1 MQPHLPTAPPPGHT
15 DLAIEKNLDTFL
27 QAACEAIGVPK
38 AQPDSFAL
46 HAPLEVLARYRL
58 MNRLNPG
65 DRHMALGVAH
75 TVIGIY
81 QKAGSPLS
89 FHNGYPTAIQETET
103 VALARLHE
111 ALDNG
116 NVGLCLS
123 LSRGLSRTT
132 NPVMLC
138 RATAD
143 LVVTHL
149 GCAGHAGIYFHHLQ
163 HIPYSAR
170 HLALQLFPGFA
181 TGLAQASSQRVHL
194 QLNSHNPSSD
204 TPASQAMA
212 GLLLDLPPLAGART
226 SGIAVMVRQ
235 AIDAGHLDAIS
246 SLIAQMAPDD
256 LLQQQ
261 DTYEAICG
269 VAALSMLQEADT
281 HARYGWTHCLTL
293 PQGVWS
299 LRAYLNDPREALCMA
314 ALYVAA
320 FRSCIGQTRLRPR
333 PLSGPAL
340 ASASVTPDF
349 APLVRSVCMAQDAH
363 LVKYVLACMDEALR
377 FPRLSP
383 LLLSAAQRLNH
394 LWAHQR
400 A

>member
-1 MQPHLPTAPPPGHT
+1 MQPNLPTAPPPGHT
-15 DLAIEKNLDTFL
+15 DLALDANLDTFL
-27 QAACEAIGVPK
+27 QADCEALSVPK
-38 AQPDSFAL
+38 VQPDSFAL

-58 MNRLNPG
+58 MNRLNPE
-65 DRHMALGVAH
+65 DRRMALGVAH
-75 TVIGIY
+75 TVISAY

-89 FHNGYPTAIQETET
+89 FHNGYPTEIQETET

-116 NVGLCLS
+116 DVGLCLS
-123 LSRGLSRTT
+123 LSHGLSRKT

-163 HIPYSAR
+163 HMPHATR
-170 HLALQLFPGFA
+170 HSALQLFSGFA
-181 TGLAQASSQRVHL
+181 TGLAQASSQRVRLH
-194 QLNSHNPSSD
+194 LNSHSPS
-204 TPASQAMA
+204 PGMPVSQAMA
-212 GLLLDLPPLAGART
+212 SLLLNIPPLRGART
-226 SGIAVMVRQ
+226 GGIAAMVVQ

-246 SLIAQMAPDD
+246 TLIELLPPDD

-261 DTYEAICG
+261 DTYETLCG
-269 VAALSMLQEADT
+269 VAAHSMLQEADT
-281 HARYGWTHCLTL
+281 HARYGWTHALTL

-320 FRSCIGQTRLRPR
+320 FRACIGQTKLRPR
-333 PLSGPAL
+333 SIREPART
-340 ASASVTPDF
+340 SATAMPDF
-349 APLVRSVCMAQDAH
+349 SALVQSVCLAHDAH
-363 LVKYVLACMDEALR
+363 LVKYVLACMDEARR

-383 LLLSAAQRLNH
+383 LLHSAAQRLSH
-394 LWAHQR
+394 LWAHQH